1 MKDLDFSHY
10 RIFEMNSDLSLFH
23 SNKQNILMSKDKYEY
38 ILMPNTIFTHLS
50 IIASTLIN
58 KSLNCN

>member
-1 MKDLDFSHY
+1 
-10 RIFEMNSDLSLFH
+10 MNNDLSLLHF
-23 SNKQNILMSKDKYEY
+23 NKEKILMSKDKYEY

-58 KSLNCN
+58 RWLNCN